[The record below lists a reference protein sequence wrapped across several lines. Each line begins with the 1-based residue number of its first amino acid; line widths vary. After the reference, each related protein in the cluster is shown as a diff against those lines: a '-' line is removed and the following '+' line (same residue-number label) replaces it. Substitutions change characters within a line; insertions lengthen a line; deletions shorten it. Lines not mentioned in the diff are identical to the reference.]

1 MRRLVILLIVGTIWL
16 GACGPP
22 RVEAAQGP
30 VSPGFGMLPTSPAG
44 GADDASATL
53 PVKLILHARQF
64 RGNPAVLGGLAAGVL
79 LVAAG
84 LGVYTLRVAYRR
96 SPDG

>member
-1 MRRLVILLIVGTIWL
+1 MRRLTVLAALTTLIWL
-16 GACGPP
+16 GDCGPP
-22 RVEAAQGP
+22 VESASA
-30 VSPGFGMLPTSPAG
+30 SPGLGALPTSPAG

-53 PVKLILHARQF
+53 PVKLILRARQF
-64 RGNPAVLGGLAAGVL
+64 RGNPTALGGLAAGVL

-96 SPDG
+96 SPGG